1 MSKINFEWAT
11 QGKSSVFLGI
21 GGPSGSG
28 KTKSALRIAS
38 GLKSS
43 DGTIYMV
50 DTEKRG
56 NHYAKEYKYKYARL
70 EAPFT
75 YERYLE
81 AIIAAGAKGGDVV
94 IVDSASHAHD
104 GPGGLLEQHEAELQR
119 MAGDNYEKREK
130 VKFAAWI
137 KPKGAFTKFVARLTQ
152 LDIHVIFCFRAK
164 DKMEMR
170 QRNGKMEPVSV
181 GWQPICTEGLA
192 YEMTA
197 MLVLPPGSEGVPD
210 LSAQARKMP
219 SYVRAIFKEE
229 QLSEAT
235 GTALAYWALNSAD
248 PQAKLM
254 PGTEPKGAKPK
265 AAAKSAPKQEPA
277 PEKVAEP
284 QTMAADLDPKIMFAN
299 EAVAT
304 LHSSVSD
311 FLHWWHGLDDDS
323 KRANLTQASYQRFC
337 VELAKYSDG
346 DTINSWVQTL
356 SEAERSWLAPVR
368 ETVRG
373 ILRKAKEA
381 ANA

>member
-1 MSKINFEWAT
+1 MSKVQFDWAT

-21 GGPSGSG
+21 AGPSGAG
-28 KTKSALRIAS
+28 KTKSALRVGT

-43 DGTIYMV
+43 DGVIYMI
-50 DTEKRG
+50 DTEGGRG
-56 NHYAKEYKYKYARL
+56 RHYAKEFKYKYAQL
-70 EAPFT
+70 TAPFT

-81 AIIAAGAKGGDVV
+81 IIEAAGAKGGDVV
-94 IVDSASHAHD
+94 IVDSGSHAHE
-104 GPGGLLEQHEAELQR
+104 GQGGLLEQHEAELKR
-119 MAGDNYEKREK
+119 MAGDNYDKRDK

-137 KPKGAFTKFVARLTQ
+137 EPKGRYTKFVARLTQ
-152 LDIHVIFCFRAK
+152 LNIHVIFCFRAK

-197 MLVLPPGSEGVPD
+197 MLILPPGSEGKPD

-235 GTALAYWALNSAD
+235 GTALAYWALNS
-248 PQAKLM
+248 
-254 PGTEPKGAKPK
+254 T
-265 AAAKSAPKQEPA
+265 EPA
-277 PEKVAEP
+277 PAKGKEKPAKPQEP
-284 QTMAADLDPKIMFAN
+284 EQQQTIAAGPIDPKIAFAN
-299 EAVAT
+299 EAVAI
-304 LHSSVSD
+304 LHENTAD
-311 FLHWWHGLDDDS
+311 FLHWWHGLDDDM
-323 KRANLTQASYQRFC
+323 KRSNLTQASYQRFC
-337 VELAKYSDG
+337 VELAKYSDS

-373 ILRKAKEA
+373 ILRKAKERPA
-381 ANA
+381 